1 MTTPDF
7 TREDFAG
14 LFSELAEV
22 LKSAGHRAQIFV
34 VGGAAMALAYDEER
48 TTRDVDALF
57 TNTGA
62 TRQAALVVAR
72 RHGLPNDWLNDAA
85 KGFLLGNDPA
95 PKTIFEFE
103 NLIVQVASAEYLL
116 SMKLMSGRP
125 GRDYRDAA
133 LLFNVAGYT
142 TVEEAV
148 NLLERTQPA
157 SLLLPRHRYICLE
170 VAQLALELRGET
182 SADGDGLQG

>member
-34 VGGAAMALAYDEER
+34 VGGAAMALAYDE
-48 TTRDVDALF
+48 
-57 TNTGA
+57 
-62 TRQAALVVAR
+62 Q
-72 RHGLPNDWLNDAA
+72 
-85 KGFLLGNDPA
+85 
-95 PKTIFEFE
+95 
-103 NLIVQVASAEYLL
+103 
-116 SMKLMSGRP
+116 
-125 GRDYRDAA
+125 
-133 LLFNVAGYT
+133 
-142 TVEEAV
+142 
-148 NLLERTQPA
+148 RTQPA